1 MRFIILVAIA
11 LIVVFVVVSTAMVA
25 RSLMSTKTQKKKLSR
40 HEKALLDIEELEK
53 ENKVLDEL
61 LRKDK
66 DL

>member
-11 LIVVFVVVSTAMVA
+11 LIVAFVIISTAMVT
-25 RSLMSTKTQKKKLSR
+25 RSLMSSKTQKKKLSR
-40 HEKALLDIEELEK
+40 HEKTLLDIEELEK

>member
-11 LIVVFVVVSTAMVA
+11 LIVVFVVVSTAMAA

>member
-25 RSLMSTKTQKKKLSR
+25 RSLMSPKTQKKKLSR

-61 LRKDK
+61 LRKNK

>member
-11 LIVVFVVVSTAMVA
+11 LIVAFVIISTAMVT
-25 RSLMSTKTQKKKLSR
+25 RSLMSSKTQKKKLSR

>member
-1 MRFIILVAIA
+1 MRFIVLVAIA
-11 LIVVFVVVSTAMVA
+11 LIVVFVVISTAMVA
-25 RSLMSTKTQKKKLSR
+25 RSLMSPKTQKEKLSR